1 MIGYFCFFQ
10 HIPFLNKYCKSV
22 EETYDMW
29 RTYKLSVPTFG
40 AIILDQD
47 MSHILLVQGFY
58 SKCSWGFPK
67 GKINEGEESAR
78 CAVREVNYNF

>member
-1 MIGYFCFFQ
+1 
-10 HIPFLNKYCKSV
+10 
-22 EETYDMW
+22 MW

-78 CAVREVNYNF
+78 CAVREVNITSSQKFQTIAQSSKKILINLL